1 MSHIAVLGA
10 GTMGHALALVW
21 ALGGH
26 RVRITDANPATL
38 SKAPGLIA
46 AAAKSLREAGE
57 IDASW
62 TTDRLAQAIQP
73 CATLEE
79 TVQGSLH
86 IVEAV
91 VELRDVKEK
100 LYAELD
106 RLLPPEAVIASNT
119 SYLDIFPLMPAARQE
134 RTLIVHWYSPPYLVD
149 LVDIVSGPQTLPGI
163 IEDMRAQ
170 VLALGKVPVVFK
182 KFIAGYVANRIQEAI
197 QLEVCRLLDDG
208 VVSAEEIDTSVIHG
222 LALRMP
228 ILGVVGKVDFAG
240 VDLMQYAL
248 ANRTY
253 DPPVPTGRSQT
264 VDRLVAEGRTGV
276 KSGKGFYDWGG
287 RSTEEL
293 FRERDRR
300 LMALKKAMRNIK
312 PMAVP

>member
-1 MSHIAVLGA
+1 MSDIAVLGA
-10 GTMGHALALVW
+10 GIMGHALALVW

-38 SKAPGLIA
+38 ERAPGLIA
-46 AAAKSLREAGE
+46 AAAQSLRESGE
-57 IDASW
+57 IDQSW
-62 TTDRLAQAIQP
+62 TSERLAELIRP
-73 CATLEE
+73 CAALEE

-91 VELRDVKEK
+91 VELRDAKQK
-100 LYAELD
+100 LYAQLD

-119 SYLDIFPLMPAARQE
+119 SYLDIFPLMPAARQQ
-134 RTLIVHWYSPPYLVD
+134 RTLIVHWYSPPYIVD
-149 LVDIVSGPQTLPGI
+149 LVDIVPGPLTLPEVV
-163 IEDMRAQ
+163 EDMRAQ

-228 ILGVVGKVDFAG
+228 ILGVVGKADFAG
-240 VDLMQYAL
+240 VDLMQHAL

-253 DPPVPTGRSQT
+253 DPPVPTGRSRI
-264 VDRLVAEGRTGV
+264 VDQLVAEGRTGV

-287 RSTEEL
+287 RSTEDL

-300 LMALKKAMRNIK
+300 LMALKQAMRNIK